1 MKTNQ
6 DLLTVVSRVVPKYK
20 KARKEAPP
28 PLALCPAP
36 VPMFLTP
43 ERAATSPYFYFVSHG
58 SEDGPDVYRL
68 LLASTEH
75 AVAIVNEL
83 VAINKQ
89 WDGAEV
95 RTRNAFLEVFEA
107 LVDHSEWRDNRSF
120 FTVLRARY
128 GDNLGTWQKKD
139 LEAYGF
145 ALPDPAGICMYY
157 NGDF

>member
-28 PLALCPAP
+28 PLALCPSP
-36 VPMFLTP
+36 VPLVLTP

-58 SEDGPDVYRL
+58 SEDGVDVYRL
-68 LLASTEH
+68 LLSSTEH

-83 VAINKQ
+83 VAINKH
-89 WDGAEV
+89 WDGVEV
-95 RTRNAFLEVFEA
+95 RARNAFLETFEA
-107 LVDHSEWRDNRSF
+107 LVEQREWRDNCSF
-120 FTVLRARY
+120 FSVLRARY
-128 GDNLGTWQKKD
+128 GANLGTWQFRK

-145 ALPDPAGICMYY
+145 ALPDPAGVCMYY